1 MIQMTFGHR
10 VIQSK
15 LLRGNVRTVDFL
27 SEKAST
33 AIATSN
39 AGGHARSSE
48 LTMISRCREPV
59 TPFASARTVKT
70 AWNKADLMFLM
81 DALQRGIAE
90 ADVARFLG
98 RSADE
103 VRDRAKALKRRPDTA
118 HATQRSP

>member
-1 MIQMTFGHR
+1 MP
-10 VIQSK
+10 K
-15 LLRGNVRTVDFL
+15 LEQRL
-27 SEKAST
+27 
-33 AIATSN
+33 
-39 AGGHARSSE
+39 
-48 LTMISRCREPV
+48 
-59 TPFASARTVKT
+59 KT